1 MFDLVPFRKK
11 NEDVVRHLMKS
22 FNDVFNDDFF
32 APMRSNTHHF
42 RADIRER
49 EDAYLI
55 ESELPGFK
63 KEDIEIDYSNQYLTI
78 KATRKQEEDEQD
90 NKNQIIR
97 SERYFGEF
105 VRRFYVENIQ
115 DDNISAKFQDGV
127 LKLEIPKKESTAQV
141 TKRIEIE

>member
-1 MFDLVPFRKK
+1 L
-11 NEDVVRHLMKS
+11 S
-22 FNDVFNDDFF
+22 
-32 APMRSNTHHF
+32 
-42 RADIRER
+42 
-49 EDAYLI
+49 
-55 ESELPGFK
+55 
-63 KEDIEIDYSNQYLTI
+63 YLTI